1 MLFLLLSNIKDH
13 TDYSFFRDN
22 IMFDNN
28 FNFSL
33 YCIVFSIFT
42 NDTNVVIMMYIGKRE
57 INKSMHFKVF
67 FISIMLT

>member
-1 MLFLLLSNIKDH
+1 
-13 TDYSFFRDN
+13 
-22 IMFDNN
+22 MFDNN

-42 NDTNVVIMMYIGKRE
+42 NDTNVVIMMYIVKRE